1 MDYFLKPHKVFV
13 LFIVV
18 YQALCF
24 WRRNVGVGSKLN
36 GDFKFLFPQ
45 IIEAEYSTWFQIV
58 RETKGLS
65 LSLLPSSSNLKGIHT
80 YVFLENKESKLLS
93 F

>member
-1 MDYFLKPHKVFV
+1 MDYFLQPHKVLV
-13 LFIVV
+13 LLIVV
-18 YQALCF
+18 YQALCLSG
-24 WRRNVGVGSKLN
+24 RNVGVGSKLN
-36 GDFKFLFPQ
+36 GAFKFLFPQ

-58 RETKGLS
+58 RETNGMS
-65 LSLLPSSSNLKGIHT
+65 LSLLPRSSNLKGIHT